1 MRARIRRLLRQRL
14 STQVV
19 IMMVAILVVTMAAGF
34 AVVQWNLNR
43 QLDDQYEQ
51 RSLAVAQ
58 SLASQ
63 PGLQQA
69 VRTGGPGGIGPH
81 GAVQSMAMAAMHS
94 TAAKFVVVTNAK
106 GIRLS
111 HPNPRLIGTPVWYP
125 DKDLPSSETFRTGQD
140 WMGIE
145 HGTLGVEAV
154 GKAPIFGHGKLIGEV
169 SVGFLTATVAG
180 DVARML
186 VDLAVYF
193 LAVLA
198 LGVLAALGLSRR
210 LKRQTFGLELRE
222 IAALLQER
230 EAMLHGIREGVLGY
244 DKNERIVLANDFARQ
259 LLDLLPEFV
268 GRPLRHVLPPGRLAD
283 VVTGEIEGSDLLV
296 LHGDRVLVANR
307 MPIRQGHRH
316 LGWVVTFQDRT
327 ESEALKR
334 QLDDAIG
341 LTETLRAQSHE
352 FANRLHT
359 LVGLV
364 ELGRNDEAI
373 QFVTDVSAARADL
386 TERLQADIGDAKLV
400 AMILGKVSLA
410 DERDVRLRVMDD
422 SHVGAPIS
430 DISQVLTVAG
440 NLIDNAIDA
449 AAQAPGPRWVEL
461 TIVAVEHD
469 LLVRVR
475 DSGRGVPHDM
485 RESVFMDGVTTK
497 TSTTGARR
505 GLGLA
510 LVRKVVEGR
519 GGMISVGHDGG
530 AVFTAVLPNCV
541 GVDPRTQSGIPEA
554 GCAAGAEGGTCLAM
568 IRVVVVDDDFR
579 IAGIHAAYVDKVDG
593 FQAVAQ
599 AHTAAEAAGAV
610 DRLRPDLLLLD
621 LYLPDEH
628 GLDLAARLRREGHP
642 PVDVIV
648 ITAAKDADS
657 VRAAMQGGALHYLL
671 KPFSF
676 PALRDKLL
684 SYAQMRSRLGALHE
698 PDQRNVD
705 RVFGALRAQDQLA
718 GAKGRSAHTLEAVE
732 RLLASGGQELSA
744 AEVAEMTGMSRATAQ
759 RYLSHLHEIGR
770 VQIRLRY
777 GSGGRPEHRYRW
789 YQASEH

>member
-1 MRARIRRLLRQRL
+1 MEARVRRLLRQRL
-14 STQVV
+14 STEVV
-19 IMMVAILVVTMAAGF
+19 IMMVAILVVTIGVGF
-34 AVVQWNLNR
+34 AVVRWNLNG
-43 QLDDQYEQ
+43 QLDEQYEQ

-63 PGLQQA
+63 PSLQQA
-69 VRTGGPGGIGPH
+69 VRTGDPGGIGPH
-81 GAVQSMAMAAMHS
+81 GVVQSMAMAAMRS
-94 TAAKFVVVTNAK
+94 TSAAFVVVTNAK

-125 DKDLPSSETFRTGQD
+125 DKDLPASESFRTGQD

-145 HGTLGVEAV
+145 PGTIGLEAV
-154 GKAPIFGHGKLIGEV
+154 GKAPIFGHGQLIGEV

-180 DVARML
+180 HVARTL

-198 LGVLAALGLSRR
+198 LGVLAALGLARR

-307 MPIRQGHRH
+307 MPICHEGRHH

-364 ELGRNDEAI
+364 ELGHYDEAI
-373 QFVTDVSAARADL
+373 QFVTDVSATRADL
-386 TERLQADIGDAKLV
+386 TDRLQADIGDAKLV
-400 AMILGKVSLA
+400 ALILGKVSLA
-410 DERDVRLRVMDD
+410 DERDVRLQVMDD
-422 SHVGAPIS
+422 SHIRGAVS
-430 DISQVLTVAG
+430 DVSQVLTVAG

-475 DSGRGVPHDM
+475 DSGCGVPHNM
-485 RESVFMDGVTTK
+485 REAIFMDGVTTK
-497 TSTTGARR
+497 SSATGARR

-510 LVRKVVEGR
+510 LARKVVESR
-519 GGMISVGHDGG
+519 GGMISVGRDGG

-541 GVDPRTQSGIPEA
+541 GVDPPTEPA
-554 GCAAGAEGGTCLAM
+554 APDAGATQERA
-568 IRVVVVDDDFR
+568 
-579 IAGIHAAYVDKVDG
+579 
-593 FQAVAQ
+593 
-599 AHTAAEAAGAV
+599 
-610 DRLRPDLLLLD
+610 
-621 LYLPDEH
+621 
-628 GLDLAARLRREGHP
+628 
-642 PVDVIV
+642 PV
-648 ITAAKDADS
+648 S
-657 VRAAMQGGALHYLL
+657 
-671 KPFSF
+671 P
-676 PALRDKLL
+676 
-684 SYAQMRSRLGALHE
+684 
-698 PDQRNVD
+698 
-705 RVFGALRAQDQLA
+705 
-718 GAKGRSAHTLEAVE
+718 
-732 RLLASGGQELSA
+732 
-744 AEVAEMTGMSRATAQ
+744 
-759 RYLSHLHEIGR
+759 
-770 VQIRLRY
+770 
-777 GSGGRPEHRYRW
+777 
-789 YQASEH
+789 

>member
-1 MRARIRRLLRQRL
+1 MTARIRRLLRQRL

-34 AVVQWNLNR
+34 VVVQWNLNR
-43 QLDDQYEQ
+43 QLDEQYEQ

-81 GAVQSMAMAAMHS
+81 GDVQSMAMAAMRS
-94 TAAKFVVVTNAK
+94 TSAEFVVVTNAK

-111 HPNPRLIGTPVWYP
+111 HPNSRLIGTPVWYP
-125 DKDLPSSETFRTGQD
+125 DKDLPSSETFRTGRD

-145 HGTLGVEAV
+145 QGTLGVEAV
-154 GKAPIFGHGKLIGEV
+154 GKAPIFSHGKLIGEV

-180 DVARML
+180 DVARTL

-198 LGVLAALGLSRR
+198 LGVLAALGLSRL

-244 DKNERIVLANDFARQ
+244 DQNERIVLANDLARD
-259 LLDLLPEFV
+259 LLDLPAEFV
-268 GRPLRHVLPPGRLAD
+268 GRSLREVLPPGRLAD

-307 MPIRQGHRH
+307 MPICHERRHH

-364 ELGRNDEAI
+364 ELGRYDEAI

-386 TERLQADIGDAKLV
+386 TDRLQASIHDAKVV
-400 AMILGKVSLA
+400 ALILAKVSLS
-410 DERDVRLRVMDD
+410 DERDVRLRIMDD
-422 SHVGAPIS
+422 SHVDAPIS
-430 DISQVLTVAG
+430 DVSQVLTVVG
-440 NLIDNAIDA
+440 NLVDNAIDA

-461 TIVAVEHD
+461 TIVGVEHD
-469 LLVRVR
+469 LLIRVR
-475 DSGRGVPHDM
+475 DSGCGVPHDM
-485 RESVFMDGVTTK
+485 REAIFMYGVTTK
-497 TSTTGARR
+497 SSAAGARR
-505 GLGLA
+505 GIGLA

-530 AVFTAVLPNCV
+530 AVFTAVFPKCV
-541 GVDPRTQSGIPEA
+541 GMDPGTGPGTPAAPETSA
-554 GCAAGAEGGTCLAM
+554 PHRQAA
-568 IRVVVVDDDFR
+568 VS
-579 IAGIHAAYVDKVDG
+579 
-593 FQAVAQ
+593 
-599 AHTAAEAAGAV
+599 
-610 DRLRPDLLLLD
+610 P
-621 LYLPDEH
+621 
-628 GLDLAARLRREGHP
+628 
-642 PVDVIV
+642 
-648 ITAAKDADS
+648 
-657 VRAAMQGGALHYLL
+657 
-671 KPFSF
+671 
-676 PALRDKLL
+676 
-684 SYAQMRSRLGALHE
+684 
-698 PDQRNVD
+698 
-705 RVFGALRAQDQLA
+705 
-718 GAKGRSAHTLEAVE
+718 
-732 RLLASGGQELSA
+732 
-744 AEVAEMTGMSRATAQ
+744 
-759 RYLSHLHEIGR
+759 
-770 VQIRLRY
+770 
-777 GSGGRPEHRYRW
+777 
-789 YQASEH
+789 